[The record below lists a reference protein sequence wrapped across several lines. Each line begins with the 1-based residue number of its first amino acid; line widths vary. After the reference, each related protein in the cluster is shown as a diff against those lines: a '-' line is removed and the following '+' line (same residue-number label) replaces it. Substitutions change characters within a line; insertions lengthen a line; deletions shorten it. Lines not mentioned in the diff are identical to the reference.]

1 MPWDVALLIPL
12 KPSDKGNVLGVL
24 LHGLLGLNSLV
35 GAMKARFEWTYLFR
49 RYIILLIIRQKGGQK
64 MQKKKLSITID
75 EETSIAIDKASK
87 AYHVPKSQLARE
99 AFKIWLKKQTQ
110 ELMAKGYEEMAKEDK
125 ESAELF
131 FEAQRE
137 ILP

>member
-1 MPWDVALLIPL
+1 
-12 KPSDKGNVLGVL
+12 
-24 LHGLLGLNSLV
+24 
-35 GAMKARFEWTYLFR
+35 
-49 RYIILLIIRQKGGQK
+49 

-125 ESAELF
+125 ESTELF

>member
-1 MPWDVALLIPL
+1 MP
-12 KPSDKGNVLGVL
+12 K
-24 LHGLLGLNSLV
+24 
-35 GAMKARFEWTYLFR
+35 R
-49 RYIILLIIRQKGGQK
+49 
-64 MQKKKLSITID
+64 KLSITID
-75 EETSIAIDKASK
+75 EETSIAIDRASK

-137 ILP
+137 ILL

>member
-1 MPWDVALLIPL
+1 M
-12 KPSDKGNVLGVL
+12 GV
-24 LHGLLGLNSLV
+24 
-35 GAMKARFEWTYLFR
+35 
-49 RYIILLIIRQKGGQK
+49 
-64 MQKKKLSITID
+64 KKKLSITID
-75 EETSIAIDKASK
+75 EETAIAIDKASK

-110 ELMAKGYEEMAKEDK
+110 EPMAKGYEEMAKEDK
-125 ESAELF
+125 ESAEFF